1 MQAKERLTITM
12 KTVFS
17 AIGRY
22 IKETDWMLMLCCFSL
37 SSFSTLLIYSL
48 YKNGEIGRLNTVLVQ
63 PAMALCG
70 IVAAIVLS
78 KIDYHMM
85 ARLWKWHSVLCYG
98 LALLVFPFG
107 IQRVDWVD
115 DKAWLPIPFT
125 SISFQPSELLKI
137 SFIITFAYH
146 LSKVKD
152 QLNRPKQLLFLC
164 IHGAIPCGL
173 IHLQGDDGTVLVM
186 AVIFASMLFVA
197 GLSWKYIVPVLAMIP
212 PAAVVLWNFFLDDD
226 KKNRILAIIRP
237 ELVDSAITWQQD
249 RGLISIGNGGLW
261 GNGIFM
267 ETGQFRYVPEVYND
281 FIFTYIGETVGFIG
295 CIAVLAALA
304 FLCIRI
310 LHNALHALDDL
321 GKFICVGVFAMM
333 AIQIIINIG
342 MCLGVLP
349 VIGVTLPFLSAGG
362 TSTGTLYLGIGVV
375 LSVYMHSGKD
385 MLFA

>member
-1 MQAKERLTITM
+1 M

-17 AIGRY
+17 VIGRY

-85 ARLWKWHSVLCYG
+85 ARLWKWHSILCYG

-152 QLNRPKQLLFLC
+152 QLNRPKQLLLLC

-362 TSTGTLYLGIGVV
+362 TSTGTRYMGIGVV
-375 LSVYMHSGKD
+375 LSGYMHSGKA
-385 MLFA
+385 MLFAEAG

>member
-1 MQAKERLTITM
+1 M
-12 KTVFS
+12 KIVFS

-152 QLNRPKQLLFLC
+152 QLNRPKQLLLLC

>member
-1 MQAKERLTITM
+1 M

-85 ARLWKWHSVLCYG
+85 ARLWKWHSVLCSG

-152 QLNRPKQLLFLC
+152 QLNRPKQLLLLC

>member
-1 MQAKERLTITM
+1 M
-12 KTVFS
+12 
-17 AIGRY
+17 
-22 IKETDWMLMLCCFSL
+22 
-37 SSFSTLLIYSL
+37 
-48 YKNGEIGRLNTVLVQ
+48 
-63 PAMALCG
+63 
-70 IVAAIVLS
+70 
-78 KIDYHMM
+78 
-85 ARLWKWHSVLCYG
+85 
-98 LALLVFPFG
+98 
-107 IQRVDWVD
+107 DWVD

-152 QLNRPKQLLFLC
+152 QLNRPKQLLLLC

-186 AVIFASMLFVA
+186 AVIFASMLCVA
-197 GLSWKYIVPVLAMIP
+197 GLSWKYIVPVLVMIP

>member
-1 MQAKERLTITM
+1 M

-70 IVAAIVLS
+70 IVAAIILS

-85 ARLWKWHSVLCYG
+85 ARLWKWHSILCYG

-152 QLNRPKQLLFLC
+152 QLNRPKQLLLLC

-197 GLSWKYIVPVLAMIP
+197 GLSWKYIVPVLVMIP

>member
-1 MQAKERLTITM
+1 M

-85 ARLWKWHSVLCYG
+85 ARLWKWHSILCYG

-152 QLNRPKQLLFLC
+152 QLNRPKQLLLLC

-197 GLSWKYIVPVLAMIP
+197 GLSWKYIVPVLVMIP

>member
-1 MQAKERLTITM
+1 M

-70 IVAAIVLS
+70 IVAAIILS

-152 QLNRPKQLLFLC
+152 QLNRPKQLLLLC

-281 FIFTYIGETVGFIG
+281 LIFTYIGETVGFIG

>member
-70 IVAAIVLS
+70 IVAAIILS

-152 QLNRPKQLLFLC
+152 QLNRPKQLLLLC

>member
-1 MQAKERLTITM
+1 M

-48 YKNGEIGRLNTVLVQ
+48 YKKGEIGPVNKVLVQ
-63 PAMALCG
+63 PEMALCG
-70 IVAAIVLS
+70 IVAAIILS

-152 QLNRPKQLLFLC
+152 QLNRPKQLLLLC

-197 GLSWKYIVPVLAMIP
+197 GLSWKYIVPVLVMIP

>member
-1 MQAKERLTITM
+1 M

-48 YKNGEIGRLNTVLVQ
+48 YKNGEIGRFNTVLVQ

-152 QLNRPKQLLFLC
+152 QLNRPKQLLLLC

>member
-1 MQAKERLTITM
+1 M

-152 QLNRPKQLLFLC
+152 QLNRPKQLLLLC

-197 GLSWKYIVPVLAMIP
+197 GLSWKYIVPVLVMIP

-375 LSVYMHSGKD
+375 LSVYMYSGKD

>member
-152 QLNRPKQLLFLC
+152 QLNRPKQLLLLC

-197 GLSWKYIVPVLAMIP
+197 GLSWKYIVPVLVMIP

>member
-70 IVAAIVLS
+70 IVAAIILS

-152 QLNRPKQLLFLC
+152 QLNRPKQLLLLC

-197 GLSWKYIVPVLAMIP
+197 GLSWKYIVPVLVMIP

>member
-1 MQAKERLTITM
+1 M